1 LEQDPV
7 NNQVSSIG
15 DVTSLEEGLQML
27 WERVRL
33 AGEAVIRLKDERK
46 SLQTHVT
53 ALEEQSRKLQAELQ
67 KKDEQLR
74 ALGAAQQQLQERG
87 TGFLSNGEREAMET
101 RLRDLLSRL
110 EAYL

>member
-1 LEQDPV
+1 MEQNPV
-7 NNQVSSIG
+7 NNQITSIG
-15 DVTSLEEGLQML
+15 DTKSLEEGLQML

-33 AGEAVIRLKDERK
+33 AGEAVIRLKDERE
-46 SLQTHVT
+46 SLRAHI
-53 ALEEQSRKLQAELQ
+53 ADLEEQSRKLQAELR
-67 KKDEQLR
+67 KKDDQLR
-74 ALGAAQQQLQERG
+74 ALSAAQQQLQERG